1 MRCSPWILP
10 VLCTLLAGS
19 LCAQRPQREP
29 LTEKQA
35 DQIAETGVNPNARIE
50 LYVQFVGEHM
60 DALNA
65 LAKRSSS
72 QARNHKL
79 ADSLKDIT
87 ELLDEIDSNLDTYS
101 ERKADIRKSLKALNA
116 SVAKWQQAL
125 HALIGEPGFDLER
138 KEALES
144 AQDLSDDGAR
154 LESEQ
159 KTYFQTHKDEAG
171 QDRWEAR

>member
-1 MRCSPWILP
+1 MRYTPWILP

-35 DQIAETGVNPNARIE
+35 DQIAETGINPNARIE
-50 LYVQFVGEHM
+50 LYIQFVGEQM
-60 DALNA
+60 DALNT

-72 QARNHKL
+72 PARNQKL
-79 ADSLKDIT
+79 ADGLKDLT

-101 ERKADIRKSLKALNA
+101 ERKADIRKSLKALNTA
-116 SVAKWQQAL
+116 VTKWQQAL
-125 HALIGEPGFDLER
+125 RALMGEAGFDLER

-144 AQDLSDDGAR
+144 AQDLSDDAAR
-154 LESEQ
+154 LETEQ
-159 KTYFQTHKDEAG
+159 KAYFQAHKDESG
-171 QDRWEAR
+171 QDRWEPK